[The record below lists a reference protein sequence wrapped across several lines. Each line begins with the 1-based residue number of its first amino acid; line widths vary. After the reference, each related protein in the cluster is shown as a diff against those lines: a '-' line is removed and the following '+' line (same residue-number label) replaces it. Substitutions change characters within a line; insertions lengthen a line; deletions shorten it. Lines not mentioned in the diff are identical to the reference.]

1 MARVRPAEPRDLD
14 AIVAM
19 TRTARNRLAH
29 WSPTFFR
36 PAPNVDERHA
46 HYVGFMVR
54 SPSHDTRVAVVD
66 SDRTAAFGVVINQG
80 SQYFLDD
87 LCVADPDDWGD
98 AGSALI
104 DSATN
109 RPILTCVSPKDSK
122 RLDALHAVEF
132 VSVSSYWA
140 RLLEPL
146 PELAVATPKTGGRIP
161 SEPGPMH
168 TFGGALDPDAPG
180 ALKITTDDGY
190 VVGSASTT
198 PPTYDPG
205 GPTCVID
212 RIVGTNRLGLLDD
225 AMTAAASRGDHQ
237 LLVIAATNDHD
248 IVRLLRAKHFEQ
260 HVLVLAR
267 Q

>member
-1 MARVRPAEPRDLD
+1 MADVRPAEPRDLE

-29 WSPTFFR
+29 WSPVFFR

-46 HYVGFMVR
+46 QYIGFMVS
-54 SPSHDTRVAVVD
+54 SPSHDTRVAVSD
-66 SDRTAAFGVVINQG
+66 SGRTAAFGVVITQG
-80 SQYFLDD
+80 RQYWLDD

-109 RPILTCVSPKDSK
+109 RPTLTCVSPKDSK
-122 RLDALHAVEF
+122 RIYALYAAQF

-140 RLLEPL
+140 RVLGPHDER
-146 PELAVATPKTGGRIP
+146 AVLTPKTGGSIP

-205 GPTCVID
+205 GPTCVVD
-212 RIVGTNRLGLLDD
+212 RIVGTNRIGLLNN

-237 LLVIAATNDHD
+237 LLVIAATNDD
-248 IVRLLRAKHFEQ
+248 ELVRLLRAEHFEQ

>member
-1 MARVRPAEPRDLD
+1 MAKVRPAEPRDLE

-19 TRTARNRLAH
+19 TRAARNGLAH
-29 WSPTFFR
+29 WSPVFFR
-36 PAPNVDERHA
+36 PAANVDERHA
-46 HYVGFMVR
+46 QYVAFMVR

-66 SDRTAAFGVVINQG
+66 SDRTAAFGVVIAQG
-80 SQYFLDD
+80 SQYWLDD

-122 RLDALHAVEF
+122 RLDALYAAEY

-140 RLLEPL
+140 RVLGPRKERDG
-146 PELAVATPKTGGRIP
+146 VTPARRNIP

-180 ALKITTDDGY
+180 ALTITTDDGY

-205 GPTCVID
+205 GPTCVVD
-212 RIVGTNRLGLLDD
+212 RIVGTNRLGLLND

-237 LLVIAATNDHD
+237 LLVVAATNDDDLVH
-248 IVRLLRAKHFEQ
+248 LLRAEHFEQ
-260 HVLVLAR
+260 HILVLAR